1 MILERVPQGFYDCAF
16 SRTHWEETMP
26 GPAPKTDKWT
36 ARENQQGKL
45 GIVLIVSGLVQVS
58 SANKEPILKEASG
71 GGGYGK
77 TLVLDLTI
85 ETGAGEGAQVLVWKR
100 ATFSTDVSADHYDN
114 VEIRWEGKTIATVK
128 VADDAEHLQH
138 LTALTQAANK
148 AQAGKAKPRPAPAKP
163 KPRPAP
169 KSPAPKRAAPAKPAA
184 KKKKPAAA
192 KKRAPTAT
200 KRKAV
205 ASKKRA
211 AGAAKK
217 RSGAKKRTSA
227 GKLLSAARKWLSGA
241 KKRPTAKKRPA
252 AKKKR
257 PAARKRVSRRR

>member
-36 ARENQQGKL
+36 ARENKQGKL

-58 SANKEPILKEASG
+58 SANKEPVLKEASG

-128 VADDAEHLQH
+128 VADDAEHHQH

-148 AQAGKAKPRPAPAKP
+148 AQAGKAKPPAPAKP
-163 KPRPAP
+163 KSRPAP
-169 KSPAPKRAAPAKPAA
+169 KRPAPKRPAPKRAAPAKTAA

-252 AKKKR
+252 A
-257 PAARKRVSRRR
+257 RKRVSRRR